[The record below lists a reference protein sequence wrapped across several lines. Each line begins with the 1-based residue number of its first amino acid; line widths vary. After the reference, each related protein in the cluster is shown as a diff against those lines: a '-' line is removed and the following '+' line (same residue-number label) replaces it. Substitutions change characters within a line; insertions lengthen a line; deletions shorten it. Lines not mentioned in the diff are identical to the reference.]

1 MQMISQKPANL
12 VLIIAKFVPIVHT
25 VINALL
31 VIHSSMITSAWMML
45 MLNLECSRIFQGLPQ
60 TSLK

>member
-12 VLIIAKFVPIVHT
+12 VLITAKFVPIVHT